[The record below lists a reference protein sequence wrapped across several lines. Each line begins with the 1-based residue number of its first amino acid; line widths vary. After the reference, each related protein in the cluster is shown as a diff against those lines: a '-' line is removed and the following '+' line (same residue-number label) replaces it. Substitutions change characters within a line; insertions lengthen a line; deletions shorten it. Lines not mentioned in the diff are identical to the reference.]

1 MNKLQS
7 QYSQFGVCVTTIQAV
22 KYHLKRR
29 SDSRL
34 KEDYMYMY
42 EDAPTCTQAG
52 KQLAA

>member
-7 QYSQFGVCVTTIQAV
+7 QHSQFGVGVTTKQAV

-34 KEDYMYMY
+34 KEDYMY